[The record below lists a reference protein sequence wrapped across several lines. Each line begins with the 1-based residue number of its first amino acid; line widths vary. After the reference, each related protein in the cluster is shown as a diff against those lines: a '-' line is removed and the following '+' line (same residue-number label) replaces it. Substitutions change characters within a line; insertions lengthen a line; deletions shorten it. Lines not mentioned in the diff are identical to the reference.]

1 MPWAKG
7 FPVLAAGKAR
17 VRKLHM
23 SCTQEWRQMSS
34 ADGGIRQICKV
45 ILWSRHC
52 ECKFQK
58 AYIMQ
63 CRHEI
68 AAKGGTFIKEAFA
81 LHWWKC
87 EALPPGIW
95 DLDEDSLPAFET
107 MGSNA
112 STSLPSEENVGDT
125 HFRICLSG

>member
-7 FPVLAAGKAR
+7 LPVLATGKAR

-23 SCTQEWRQMSS
+23 SCTQEWRQTSS
-34 ADGGIRQICKV
+34 SDRSARV
-45 ILWSRHC
+45 IPRSGHC

-68 AAKGGTFIKEAFA
+68 AAKGGTFIKEAFV
-81 LHWWKC
+81 LCWWKR

-95 DLDEDSLPAFET
+95 DL
-107 MGSNA
+107 
-112 STSLPSEENVGDT
+112 
-125 HFRICLSG
+125 